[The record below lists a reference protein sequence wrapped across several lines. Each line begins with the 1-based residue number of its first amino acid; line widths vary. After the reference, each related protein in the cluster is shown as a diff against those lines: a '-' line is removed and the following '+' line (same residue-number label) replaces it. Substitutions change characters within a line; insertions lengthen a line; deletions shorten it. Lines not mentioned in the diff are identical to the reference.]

1 MSRVELTYSQTLH
14 TPLSIALFMD
24 DETEERE
31 RKPDGF
37 NEEKLGFG
45 MIKKRWEKQRARD
58 GEQEGE

>member
-1 MSRVELTYSQTLH
+1 MTKPRG
-14 TPLSIALFMD
+14 
-24 DETEERE
+24 E

-37 NEEKLGFG
+37 NEEKLGVG